1 MDIICIEI
9 TKGIQNTQISI
20 NFMQERAIVHM
31 DLDSFFVSVERL
43 RDSALV
49 GKPVIV
55 GGLSDRGV
63 VAACSYE
70 TRAFGVRSAMP
81 MRMAMR
87 LCPDAIVLR
96 GDLEAYSQYSESVTS
111 LIMERAPLVEKA
123 SIDEFYLDMTG
134 MERFFGAYRF
144 ATDLR
149 ERIQKQTGL
158 QISFGLSVNK
168 TVSKV
173 ATNHVKPAGQHQ
185 VLAGEEKAFLA
196 PMPVSKIPMI
206 GSVTAQTLR
215 NMGIVH
221 VGTLSQMPLKVLE
234 RSFGKSGVMLW
245 ERANGIDLRPVVPY
259 SEQKSLSKEMTFDQD
274 STDVVLLRRILGSL
288 TEQLAYDLRTLGQC
302 TSCVTVKLRYSNF
315 DTHTRQITLPA
326 TASDHRLIPA
336 VVELFEKL
344 YDRRLL
350 IRLIGVRFS
359 KLLQGQEQLN
369 LFDDG
374 ARLAPLYHA
383 MDGLK
388 NRFGEFSIVRASGL
402 MGRHERRN
410 ILPKSE
416 D

>member
-1 MDIICIEI
+1 
-9 TKGIQNTQISI
+9 
-20 NFMQERAIVHM
+20 MQERAIVHM

-43 RDSALV
+43 RDPRLV

-81 MRMAMR
+81 MRMALK

-96 GDLEAYSQYSESVTS
+96 GDFEAYAQHSDWVTRM
-111 LIMERAPLVEKA
+111 IMDRAPVVEKA

-134 MERFFGAYRF
+134 MERFFGSYQF

-149 ERIQKQTGL
+149 QKIHKETGL

-173 ATNHVKPAGQHQ
+173 ATNHVKPAGQYQ
-185 VLAGEEKAFLA
+185 VLPGEEKAFLA
-196 PMPVSKIPMI
+196 PMAVGKIPMI
-206 GSVTAQTLR
+206 GAVTAQTLR

-234 RSFGKSGVMLW
+234 RTFGKSGVMLW

-259 SEQKSLSKEMTFDQD
+259 SEQKSLSKEITFEQD
-274 STDVVLLRRILGSL
+274 TTDVHLLHRILGSL
-288 TEQLAYDLRTLGQC
+288 TEQLAYDLRKLGQC
-302 TSCVTVKLRYSNF
+302 TTCITVKLRYSNF
-315 DTHTRQITLPA
+315 DTHTRQISIPA
-326 TASDHRLIPA
+326 SASDHRLIPA
-336 VVELFEKL
+336 VHELFEKL

-359 KLLQGQEQLN
+359 KLLQGQEQLS

-374 ARLAPLYHA
+374 ARLVPLYGA
-383 MDGLK
+383 MDQLR
-388 NRFGEFSIVRASGL
+388 NRYGEFSVLRASGL
-402 MGRHERRN
+402 MERGERRN
-410 ILPKSE
+410 ALVPKSE
-416 D
+416 

>member
-1 MDIICIEI
+1 
-9 TKGIQNTQISI
+9 
-20 NFMQERAIVHM
+20 MQDRAIVHM

-43 RDSALV
+43 RDSRLV

-81 MRMAMR
+81 MRMALK

-96 GDLEAYSQYSESVTS
+96 GDFEAYAQHSDWVTRM
-111 LIMERAPLVEKA
+111 IMDRAPVVEKA

-134 MERFFGAYRF
+134 MERFFGSYQF

-149 ERIQKQTGL
+149 KRIHTETGL

-173 ATNHVKPAGQHQ
+173 ATNHVKPAGQFQ
-185 VLAGEEKAFLA
+185 VLPGEEKAFLA
-196 PMPVSKIPMI
+196 PMAVGKIPMI
-206 GSVTAQTLR
+206 GAVTAQTLR

-234 RSFGKSGVMLW
+234 RTFGKSGVMLW

-259 SEQKSLSKEMTFDQD
+259 SEQKSLSKEITFEQD
-274 STDVVLLRRILGSL
+274 TTDVKLLHRILGSL
-288 TEQLAYDLRTLGQC
+288 TEQLAYDLRKLGQC
-302 TSCVTVKLRYSNF
+302 TSCITVKLRYSNF
-315 DTHTRQITLPA
+315 DTHTRQISIPA
-326 TASDHRLIPA
+326 SASDHRLIPA
-336 VVELFEKL
+336 VHELFEKL

-359 KLLQGQEQLN
+359 KLLQGQEQLS

-374 ARLAPLYHA
+374 ARLVPLYGA
-383 MDGLK
+383 MDNLR
-388 NRFGEFSIVRASGL
+388 NRYGDFSVLRASGL
-402 MGRHERRN
+402 MERGERRN
-410 ILPKSE
+410 ALGPKSE
-416 D
+416 

>member
-1 MDIICIEI
+1 
-9 TKGIQNTQISI
+9 
-20 NFMQERAIVHM
+20 MQDRAIVHM

-43 RDSALV
+43 RDPRLV

-81 MRMAMR
+81 MRMALK

-96 GDLEAYSQYSESVTS
+96 GDFEAYAQHSDWVTRM
-111 LIMERAPLVEKA
+111 IMDRAPVVEKA

-134 MERFFGAYRF
+134 MERFFGSYQF

-149 ERIQKQTGL
+149 KRIHTETGL

-173 ATNHVKPAGQHQ
+173 ATNHVKPAGQFQ
-185 VLAGEEKAFLA
+185 VLPGEEKAFLA
-196 PMPVSKIPMI
+196 PMTVGKIPMI
-206 GSVTAQTLR
+206 GAVTAQTLR

-234 RSFGKSGVMLW
+234 RTFGKSGVMLW

-259 SEQKSLSKEMTFDQD
+259 SEQKSLSKEITFEQD
-274 STDVVLLRRILGSL
+274 TTDVKLLHRILGSL
-288 TEQLAYDLRTLGQC
+288 TEQLAYDLRKLGQC
-302 TSCVTVKLRYSNF
+302 TSCITVKLRYSNF
-315 DTHTRQITLPA
+315 DTHTRQISIPA
-326 TASDHRLIPA
+326 SASDHRLIPA
-336 VVELFEKL
+336 VHELFEKL

-359 KLLQGQEQLN
+359 KLLQGQEQLS

-374 ARLAPLYHA
+374 ARLVPLYGA
-383 MDGLK
+383 MDNLR
-388 NRFGEFSIVRASGL
+388 NRYGDFSVLRASGL
-402 MGRHERRN
+402 MERGERRN
-410 ILPKSE
+410 ALGPKSE
-416 D
+416 

>member
-1 MDIICIEI
+1 
-9 TKGIQNTQISI
+9 
-20 NFMQERAIVHM
+20 MQDRAIVHM

-43 RDSALV
+43 RDSRLV

-81 MRMAMR
+81 MRMALK

-96 GDLEAYSQYSESVTS
+96 GDFEAYSQHSDWVTRM
-111 LIMERAPLVEKA
+111 IMDRAPVVEKA

-134 MERFFGAYRF
+134 MERFFGSYQF

-149 ERIQKQTGL
+149 KRIQTETGL

-173 ATNHVKPAGQHQ
+173 ATNHVKPAGQFQ
-185 VLAGEEKAFLA
+185 VMPGEERAFLA
-196 PMPVSKIPMI
+196 PMPVGKIPMI
-206 GSVTAQTLR
+206 GAVTAQTLR

-234 RSFGKSGVMLW
+234 RTFGKSGVMLW
-245 ERANGIDLRPVVPY
+245 ERANGIDSRPVVPY
-259 SEQKSLSKEMTFDQD
+259 SEQKSLSKEITFEQD
-274 STDVVLLRRILGSL
+274 TTDVTLLRRILGSL
-288 TEQLAYDLRTLGQC
+288 TEQLAYDLRKMGQC
-302 TSCVTVKLRYSNF
+302 TSCITVKLRYSNF
-315 DTHTRQITLPA
+315 DTHTRQISIPA
-326 TASDHRLIPA
+326 SASDHRLIPA
-336 VVELFEKL
+336 VHELFEKL

-359 KLLQGQEQLN
+359 KLLQGQEQLS

-374 ARLAPLYHA
+374 ARLVPLYGA
-383 MDGLK
+383 MDLLR
-388 NRFGEFSIVRASGL
+388 NRYGDLSVLRASGL
-402 MGRHERRN
+402 MERGERRN
-410 ILPKSE
+410 ALGPQSE
-416 D
+416 

>member
-1 MDIICIEI
+1 
-9 TKGIQNTQISI
+9 
-20 NFMQERAIVHM
+20 MQERAIVHM

-43 RDSALV
+43 RDPRLV

-81 MRMAMR
+81 MRMALK

-96 GDLEAYSQYSESVTS
+96 GDFEAYAQHSDWVTRM
-111 LIMERAPLVEKA
+111 IMDRAPVVEKA

-134 MERFFGAYRF
+134 MERFFGSYQF

-149 ERIQKQTGL
+149 QKIHKETGL

-173 ATNHVKPAGQHQ
+173 ATNHVKPAGQFQ

-196 PMPVSKIPMI
+196 PMTVGKIPMI
-206 GSVTAQTLR
+206 GAVTAQTLR

-234 RSFGKSGVMLW
+234 RTFGKSGVMLW

-259 SEQKSLSKEMTFDQD
+259 SEQKSLSKEITFEQD
-274 STDVVLLRRILGSL
+274 TTDVKLLHRILGSL
-288 TEQLAYDLRTLGQC
+288 TEQLSYDLRKLGQC
-302 TSCVTVKLRYSNF
+302 TSCITVKLRYSNF
-315 DTHTRQITLPA
+315 DTHTRQISIPA
-326 TASDHRLIPA
+326 SASDHRLIPA
-336 VVELFEKL
+336 VHELFEKL

-359 KLLQGQEQLN
+359 KLLQGQEQLS
-369 LFDDG
+369 LLDDG
-374 ARLAPLYHA
+374 ARLVPLYGA
-383 MDGLK
+383 MDNLR
-388 NRFGEFSIVRASGL
+388 NRYGDFSVLRASGL
-402 MGRHERRN
+402 MERGERRN
-410 ILPKSE
+410 ALGPKSE
-416 D
+416 

>member
-1 MDIICIEI
+1 
-9 TKGIQNTQISI
+9 
-20 NFMQERAIVHM
+20 MQERAIVHM

-43 RDSALV
+43 RDPRLV

-70 TRAFGVRSAMP
+70 TRTFGVRSAMP
-81 MRMAMR
+81 MRMALK
-87 LCPDAIVLR
+87 LCPDALVLR
-96 GDLEAYSQYSESVTS
+96 GDFEAYAQHSDWVTRM
-111 LIMERAPLVEKA
+111 IMDRAPVVEKA

-134 MERFFGAYRF
+134 MERFFGSYQF

-149 ERIQKQTGL
+149 QKIHKETGL

-173 ATNHVKPAGQHQ
+173 ATNHVKPAGQYQ
-185 VLAGEEKAFLA
+185 VLPGEEKAFLA
-196 PMPVSKIPMI
+196 PMAVGKIPMI
-206 GSVTAQTLR
+206 GAVTAQTLR

-234 RSFGKSGVMLW
+234 RTFGKSGVMLW

-259 SEQKSLSKEMTFDQD
+259 HEQKSLSKEITFEQD
-274 STDVVLLRRILGSL
+274 TTDVHLLHRILGSL
-288 TEQLAYDLRTLGQC
+288 TEQLAYDLRKLGQC
-302 TSCVTVKLRYSNF
+302 TSCITVKLRYSNF
-315 DTHTRQITLPA
+315 DTHTRQISIPA
-326 TASDHRLIPA
+326 SASDHRLIPA
-336 VVELFEKL
+336 VHELFEKL

-359 KLLQGQEQLN
+359 KLLQGQEQLS

-374 ARLAPLYHA
+374 ARLVPLYGA
-383 MDGLK
+383 MDNLR
-388 NRFGEFSIVRASGL
+388 NRYGEFSVLRASGL
-402 MGRHERRN
+402 MERGERRN
-410 ILPKSE
+410 ALVPKSE
-416 D
+416 

>member
-1 MDIICIEI
+1 
-9 TKGIQNTQISI
+9 
-20 NFMQERAIVHM
+20 MQDRAIVHM

-43 RDSALV
+43 RDSRLV

-81 MRMAMR
+81 MRMALK

-96 GDLEAYSQYSESVTS
+96 GDFEAYAQHSDWVTRM
-111 LIMERAPLVEKA
+111 IMDRAPVVEKA

-134 MERFFGAYRF
+134 MERFFGSYQF

-149 ERIQKQTGL
+149 KRIQTETGL

-173 ATNHVKPAGQHQ
+173 ATNHVKPAGQFQ
-185 VLAGEEKAFLA
+185 VMPGEERAFLA
-196 PMPVSKIPMI
+196 PMPVGKIPMI
-206 GSVTAQTLR
+206 GAVTAQTLR

-234 RSFGKSGVMLW
+234 RTFGKSGVMLW

-259 SEQKSLSKEMTFDQD
+259 SEQKSLSKEITFEQD
-274 STDVVLLRRILGSL
+274 TTDVTLLRRILGSL
-288 TEQLAYDLRTLGQC
+288 TEQLAYDLRKMGQC
-302 TSCVTVKLRYSNF
+302 TSCITVKLRYSNF
-315 DTHTRQITLPA
+315 DTHTRQISIPA
-326 TASDHRLIPA
+326 SASDHRLIPA
-336 VVELFEKL
+336 VHELFEKL

-359 KLLQGQEQLN
+359 KLLQGQEQLS

-374 ARLAPLYHA
+374 ARLVPLYGA
-383 MDGLK
+383 MDNLR
-388 NRFGEFSIVRASGL
+388 NRYGEFSVLRASGL
-402 MGRHERRN
+402 MERGERRN
-410 ILPKSE
+410 ALVPKSE
-416 D
+416 

>member
-1 MDIICIEI
+1 
-9 TKGIQNTQISI
+9 
-20 NFMQERAIVHM
+20 MQDRAIVHM

-43 RDSALV
+43 RDSRLV

-63 VAACSYE
+63 VAACSYQ

-81 MRMAMR
+81 MRMALK

-96 GDLEAYSQYSESVTS
+96 GDFEAYAQHSDWVTRM
-111 LIMERAPLVEKA
+111 IMDRAPVVEKA

-134 MERFFGAYRF
+134 MERFFGSYQF

-149 ERIQKQTGL
+149 KRIQTETGL

-173 ATNHVKPAGQHQ
+173 ATNHVKPAGQFQ
-185 VLAGEEKAFLA
+185 VMPGEERAFLA
-196 PMPVSKIPMI
+196 PMPVGKIPMI
-206 GSVTAQTLR
+206 GAVTAQTLR

-234 RSFGKSGVMLW
+234 RTFGKSGVMLW
-245 ERANGIDLRPVVPY
+245 ERANGIDSRPVVPY
-259 SEQKSLSKEMTFDQD
+259 SEQKSLSKEITFEQD
-274 STDVVLLRRILGSL
+274 TTDVTLLRRILGSL
-288 TEQLAYDLRTLGQC
+288 TEQLAYDLRKMGQC
-302 TSCVTVKLRYSNF
+302 TSCITVKLRYSNF
-315 DTHTRQITLPA
+315 DTHTRQISIPA
-326 TASDHRLIPA
+326 SASDHRLIPA
-336 VVELFEKL
+336 VHELFEKL

-359 KLLQGQEQLN
+359 KLLQGQEQLS

-374 ARLAPLYHA
+374 ARLVPLYGA
-383 MDGLK
+383 MDLLR
-388 NRFGEFSIVRASGL
+388 NRYGDLSVLRASGL
-402 MGRHERRN
+402 MERGERRN
-410 ILPKSE
+410 ALKPKSE
-416 D
+416 

>member
-1 MDIICIEI
+1 
-9 TKGIQNTQISI
+9 
-20 NFMQERAIVHM
+20 MQDRAIVHM

-43 RDSALV
+43 RDPRLV

-81 MRMAMR
+81 MRMALK

-96 GDLEAYSQYSESVTS
+96 GDFEAYAQHSDWVTRM
-111 LIMERAPLVEKA
+111 IMDRAPVVEKA

-134 MERFFGAYRF
+134 MERFFGSYQF

-149 ERIQKQTGL
+149 KRIHTETGL

-173 ATNHVKPAGQHQ
+173 ATNHVKPAGQFQ
-185 VLAGEEKAFLA
+185 VLPGEEKSFLA
-196 PMPVSKIPMI
+196 PMAVGKIPMI
-206 GSVTAQTLR
+206 GAVTAQTLR

-234 RSFGKSGVMLW
+234 RTFGKSGVMLW

-259 SEQKSLSKEMTFDQD
+259 SEQKSLSKEITFEQD
-274 STDVVLLRRILGSL
+274 TTDVKLLHRILGSL
-288 TEQLAYDLRTLGQC
+288 TEQLAYDLRKLGQC
-302 TSCVTVKLRYSNF
+302 TSCITVKLRYSNF
-315 DTHTRQITLPA
+315 DTHTRQVSIPA
-326 TASDHRLIPA
+326 SASDHRLIPA
-336 VVELFEKL
+336 VHELFEKL

-359 KLLQGQEQLN
+359 KLLQGQEQLS

-374 ARLAPLYHA
+374 ARLVPLYGA
-383 MDGLK
+383 MDNLR
-388 NRFGEFSIVRASGL
+388 NRYGDFSVLRASGL
-402 MGRHERRN
+402 MERGERRN
-410 ILPKSE
+410 ALGPKSE
-416 D
+416 

>member
-1 MDIICIEI
+1 
-9 TKGIQNTQISI
+9 
-20 NFMQERAIVHM
+20 MQDRAIVHM

-43 RDSALV
+43 RDPRLV

-55 GGLSDRGV
+55 GGLLDRGV

-81 MRMAMR
+81 MRMALK

-96 GDLEAYSQYSESVTS
+96 GDFEAYAQHSDWVTRM
-111 LIMERAPLVEKA
+111 IMDRAPVVEKA

-134 MERFFGAYRF
+134 MERFFGSYQF

-149 ERIQKQTGL
+149 KRIHTETGL

-173 ATNHVKPAGQHQ
+173 ATNHVKPAGQFQ
-185 VLAGEEKAFLA
+185 VLPGEEKSFLA
-196 PMPVSKIPMI
+196 PMTVGKIPMI
-206 GSVTAQTLR
+206 GAVTAQTLR

-234 RSFGKSGVMLW
+234 RTFGKSGVMLW

-259 SEQKSLSKEMTFDQD
+259 SEQKSLSKEITFEQD
-274 STDVVLLRRILGSL
+274 TTDVKLLHRILGSL
-288 TEQLAYDLRTLGQC
+288 TEQLAYDLRKLGQC
-302 TSCVTVKLRYSNF
+302 TSCITVKLRYSNF
-315 DTHTRQITLPA
+315 DTHTRQISIPA
-326 TASDHRLIPA
+326 SASDHRLIPA
-336 VVELFEKL
+336 VHELFEKL

-359 KLLQGQEQLN
+359 KLLQGQEQLS

-374 ARLAPLYHA
+374 ARLVPLYGA
-383 MDGLK
+383 MDNLR
-388 NRFGEFSIVRASGL
+388 NRYGDFSVLRASGL
-402 MGRHERRN
+402 MERGERRN
-410 ILPKSE
+410 ALGPKSE
-416 D
+416 

>member
-1 MDIICIEI
+1 M
-9 TKGIQNTQISI
+9 QN
-20 NFMQERAIVHM
+20 RAIVHM

-43 RDSALV
+43 RDPRLV

-81 MRMAMR
+81 MRMALK
-87 LCPDAIVLR
+87 LCPDALVLR
-96 GDLEAYSQYSESVTS
+96 GDFEAYAQHSDWVTRM
-111 LIMERAPLVEKA
+111 IMERAPVVEKA

-134 MERFFGAYRF
+134 MERFFGSYQF

-149 ERIQKQTGL
+149 QKILKETGL

-173 ATNHVKPAGQHQ
+173 ATNHVKPAGQFQ

-196 PMPVSKIPMI
+196 PMAVGKIPMI
-206 GSVTAQTLR
+206 GAVTSQTLR

-221 VGTLSQMPLKVLE
+221 VGTLSQMPLKILE
-234 RSFGKSGVMLW
+234 RTFGKSGVMLW

-259 SEQKSLSKEMTFDQD
+259 SEQKSLSKEMTFEQD
-274 STDVVLLRRILGSL
+274 TTDVRLLHRILGSL
-288 TEQLAYDLRTLGQC
+288 TEQLAYDLRKLGQC
-302 TSCVTVKLRYSNF
+302 TSCITVKLRYSNF
-315 DTHTRQITLPA
+315 DTHTRQISIPA
-326 TASDHRLIPA
+326 SASDHRLIPA
-336 VVELFEKL
+336 VHELFEKL

-359 KLLQGQEQLN
+359 KLLQGQEQLS

-374 ARLAPLYHA
+374 ARLVPLYGA
-383 MDGLK
+383 LDNLR
-388 NRFGEFSIVRASGL
+388 NRYGDFSVLRASGL
-402 MGRHERRN
+402 MERGERRN
-410 ILPKSE
+410 ALGPKSE
-416 D
+416 

>member
-1 MDIICIEI
+1 
-9 TKGIQNTQISI
+9 
-20 NFMQERAIVHM
+20 MQDRAIVHM

-43 RDSALV
+43 RDPRLV

-81 MRMAMR
+81 MRMALK

-96 GDLEAYSQYSESVTS
+96 GDFEAYAQHSDWVTRM
-111 LIMERAPLVEKA
+111 IMDRAPVVEKA

-134 MERFFGAYRF
+134 MERFFGSYQF

-149 ERIQKQTGL
+149 KRIHTETGL

-173 ATNHVKPAGQHQ
+173 ATNHVKPAGQFQ
-185 VLAGEEKAFLA
+185 VLPGEEKAFLA
-196 PMPVSKIPMI
+196 PMTVGKIPMI
-206 GSVTAQTLR
+206 GAVTAQTLR

-234 RSFGKSGVMLW
+234 RTFGKSGVMLW

-259 SEQKSLSKEMTFDQD
+259 SEQKSLSKEITFEQD
-274 STDVVLLRRILGSL
+274 TTDVKLLHRILGSL
-288 TEQLAYDLRTLGQC
+288 TEQLAYDLRKLGQC
-302 TSCVTVKLRYSNF
+302 TSCITVKLRYSNF
-315 DTHTRQITLPA
+315 DTHTRQISIPA
-326 TASDHRLIPA
+326 SASDHRLIPA
-336 VVELFEKL
+336 VHELFEKL

-359 KLLQGQEQLN
+359 KLLQGQEQLS
-369 LFDDG
+369 LYDDG
-374 ARLAPLYHA
+374 ARLVPLYGA
-383 MDGLK
+383 MDNLR
-388 NRFGEFSIVRASGL
+388 NRYGDFSVLRASGL
-402 MGRHERRN
+402 MERGERRN
-410 ILPKSE
+410 ALGPKSE
-416 D
+416 